1 MTCCLARGLKSAL
14 TIETRNQRMIFH
26 MAESCKNPW
35 NGKCSNTNIEV
46 YIQYKD
52 QVLPICRH
60 CWSEIAE
67 KDIEWGQ

>member
-1 MTCCLARGLKSAL
+1 LVRELISHLSIATPDLMVIS
-14 TIETRNQRMIFH
+14 Q

-35 NGKCSNTNIEV
+35 NGKCNNTNIEV

-60 CWSEIAE
+60 CWTEIAE
-67 KDIEWGQ
+67 KDIEW

>member
-1 MTCCLARGLKSAL
+1 
-14 TIETRNQRMIFH
+14 

-35 NGKCSNTNIEV
+35 NGKCDNSNIEV

-52 QVLPICRH
+52 LILPICHH

-67 KDIEWGQ
+67 KDIEW